1 MSRARLL
8 GGVAGAATLIAAL
21 TIVSRILGFGRWF
34 TQAGVLG
41 ASAVGNAYASA
52 NTIPNVLYEVVA
64 GGALAGAVIPLL
76 AGPLA
81 KRLTGDVQAI
91 ASALLTWALAGLVP
105 VGIALAVFARPIA
118 ELMPMSKGSDPAADL
133 AQVELA
139 TTFLIVFSPQVV
151 LYGIGVVLTG
161 LLQAH
166 KRFLAP
172 VLAPIASTAV
182 VVTSYLVF
190 GALADGLQDEPGRL
204 SDASLAWLAWGTT
217 AGVAAMSLP
226 LLVPVFR
233 LGIRFRPTLRF
244 PPGVARRAR
253 SLAFAGI
260 GSLIAQQ
267 ASVLAV
273 VWLARGYGLVGTI
286 NVFQYSQA
294 VYFLPYAVL
303 AVPFATAVFPRIAEL
318 AELSGRTDRT
328 ARSTAIDG
336 GGSGPDEGDHDRDF
350 AAAIASSTRT
360 VVVAAL
366 IGVAALIAVA
376 PAVQSVFELMDPMPG
391 MSAGLAWMAPG
402 LVGYSLIFHIS
413 RVLYSADRN
422 RLAVGATALGWA
434 AVVAGCIVFVRLIAG
449 DRGDQEGTLIA
460 LGLGHSVGMSVAAA
474 ALLWALTRIGD
485 GVRLAGIL
493 RTLVTGL
500 AAAAAAAV
508 AGRWIVDALLAALGT
523 SVAPALLS
531 GLLGGT
537 VCIIVVV
544 GVVFL
549 TDRELLNVIRR
560 PRGSARPQQ

>member
-1 MSRARLL
+1 MINKRLL
-8 GGVAGAATLIAAL
+8 AGVAGAAGMIAIL
-21 TIVSRILGFGRWF
+21 TVVSRMMGFGRWLV
-34 TQAGVLG
+34 QAWALG
-41 ASAVGNAYASA
+41 SSATANAYASA

-81 KRLTGDVQAI
+81 RRLSGDVDRI
-91 ASALLTWALAGLVP
+91 ASALFTWALAALVP
-105 VGIALAVFARPIA
+105 VGVAVAVFARPIA
-118 ELMPMSKGSDPAADL
+118 ELLPMSKGSDPAGDL

-139 TTFLIVFSPQVV
+139 TTFLIVFSPQIV
-151 LYGIGVVLTG
+151 LYGIGVVFTG
-161 LLQAH
+161 ILQAH

-182 VVTSYLVF
+182 VVTSYLIF
-190 GALADGLQDEPGRL
+190 GALANGLQDQPDQL

-226 LLVPVFR
+226 LLVPVLRRGVR
-233 LGIRFRPTLRF
+233 LRLTFRF
-244 PPGVARRAR
+244 PPGVAHRAR

-260 GSLIAQQ
+260 GSLLAQQ

-273 VWLARGYGLVGTI
+273 VWLSRDYGLVGTI

-318 AELSGRTDRT
+318 AELTGASGGR
-328 ARSTAIDG
+328 
-336 GGSGPDEGDHDRDF
+336 HDRDF

-376 PAVQSVFELMDPMPG
+376 PAVQAVFEIMDPMPG

-402 LVGYSLIFHIS
+402 LVGYSLIFHVS

-422 RLAVGATALGWA
+422 RLAVTVTALGWF
-434 AVVAGCIVFVRLIAG
+434 AVVVGCFGFVQLLAPE
-449 DRGDQEGTLIA
+449 RGNQEDTLIG
-460 LGLGHSVGMSVAAA
+460 LGLGHSVGMSIAAA
-474 ALLWALTRIGD
+474 GLLWSLTRIGD

-493 RTLVTGL
+493 RTLATGL
-500 AAAAAAAV
+500 VAAAAAAV
-508 AGRWIVDALLAALGT
+508 AGRWVVLALLDALGSA
-523 SVAPALLS
+523 VAPALVS
-531 GLLGGT
+531 GLAGGT

-544 GVVFL
+544 GAVLL
-549 TDRELLNVIRR
+549 TDRELLTVLRR
-560 PRGSARPQQ
+560 PRG